1 MWRAPDQSRAH
12 PAAAHNSFPI
22 HKYKTGE
29 THMNR
34 RSLLKSFAAA
44 SVLSLTG
51 RAYAQAG
58 EIRIGYLGAT
68 SGPAAF
74 LGTSSRNTF
83 DMLVDQYNAMGGM
96 SGKKIVAIPY
106 DTEGNSTVAS
116 QQFRRLAESDRA
128 DVIIGPNTT
137 GEALVTRT
145 IAEEL
150 KVPMITMTGTES
162 IVVPPTPYVFK
173 VAPTDRAVSRHMLQ
187 FAKAKGWNNIGIIT
201 SADGFG
207 QAGATYLKE
216 NAQKMDIKVALAE
229 EFGPRDT
236 DMTPQVLRLRR
247 ANVDAM
253 LIWSV
258 NPGPTIILR
267 NAAAAGFNKPI
278 INSFGVASLQLL
290 DQVGRSGENTYVSSM
305 RLLVPDQLPSTD
317 PLQPVVAKLA
327 SDYRARFNAPVTT
340 FSGHAHDALKL
351 IELAVA
357 KSGGDVGREA
367 ITAAIRSGIDFP
379 GCNGIM
385 KYSASN
391 HGGQDESVS
400 PVIMVQV
407 KNGKFVIAQ

>member
-1 MWRAPDQSRAH
+1 
-12 PAAAHNSFPI
+12 
-22 HKYKTGE
+22 
-29 THMNR
+29 MNR
-34 RSLLKSFAAA
+34 RSLLKSLAATSA
-44 SVLSLTG
+44 LSLTG
-51 RAYAQAG
+51 RAHAQAN

-74 LGTSSRNTF
+74 IGATARNAF
-83 DMLVDQYNAMGGM
+83 DMLVEQYNAKGGM
-96 SGKKIVAIPY
+96 SGKKIVPLAY

-150 KVPMITMTGTES
+150 KIAMISMTGTEA
-162 IVVPPTPYVFK
+162 IVVPPTPHVFK

-187 FAKAKGWNNIGIIT
+187 FAKSKGWNNIGIIT

-207 QAGATYLKE
+207 QAGATYLKD
-216 NAQKMDIKVALAE
+216 NAQKMDIKIVLAE

-278 INSFGVASLQLL
+278 VNSFGVASLQLL
-290 DQVGRSGENTYVSSM
+290 DQAGRTAENTYVSSM
-305 RLLVPDQLPSTD
+305 RLLVPDQLPATD
-317 PLQPVVAKLA
+317 PLQPVVSKFAA
-327 SDYRARFNAPVTT
+327 DYRARFNVPVTT
-340 FSGHAHDALKL
+340 FSGHAYDSLKL

-357 KSGGDVGREA
+357 KINGAITREA
-367 ITAAIRSGIDFP
+367 ITAAITSGIDFP
-379 GCNGIM
+379 GCNGVM
-385 KYSASN
+385 KYSATN
-391 HGGQDESVS
+391 HGGQDDNFS
-400 PVIMVQV
+400 PMVMVQV
-407 KNGKFVIAQ
+407 KNGKFVVSQ

>member
-1 MWRAPDQSRAH
+1 
-12 PAAAHNSFPI
+12 
-22 HKYKTGE
+22 
-29 THMNR
+29 MNR

-44 SVLSLTG
+44 SALSLTG
-51 RAYAQAG
+51 RAQAQAS

-74 LGTSSRNTF
+74 IGATARNAF
-83 DMLVDQYNAMGGM
+83 DMLVDQYNAKGGM

-150 KVPMITMTGTES
+150 KIPMISMTGTES
-162 IVVPPTPYVFK
+162 IVLPPTPHVFK

-187 FAKAKGWNNIGIIT
+187 FAKSKGWNSLGIIT

-216 NAQKMDIKVALAE
+216 NAQKMDLKIALAE

-236 DMTPQVLRLRR
+236 DMTPQILRLRR

-267 NAAAAGFNKPI
+267 NAAAASFNKPI

-290 DQVGRSGENTYVSSM
+290 DQAGRNAENTYVSSM
-305 RLLVPDQLPSTD
+305 RLLVPDQLPASD
-317 PLQPVVAKLA
+317 PLQPVVSKLA
-327 SDYRARFNAPVTT
+327 SDYRARFNTPITT
-340 FSGHAHDALKL
+340 FSGHAYDALKL

-357 KSGGDVGREA
+357 KANGSVSREA
-367 ITAAIRSGIDFP
+367 ITAAIKAGIDFP
-379 GCNGIM
+379 GCNGVM

-391 HGGQDESVS
+391 HGGQDDDFS
-400 PVIMVQV
+400 PVVMVQV

>member
-1 MWRAPDQSRAH
+1 
-12 PAAAHNSFPI
+12 
-22 HKYKTGE
+22 
-29 THMNR
+29 MNR
-34 RSLLKSFAAA
+34 RSLLKSLAATSA
-44 SVLSLTG
+44 LSLPG
-51 RAYAQAG
+51 RAYAQSN

-74 LGTSSRNTF
+74 IGATARNAF
-83 DMLVDQYNAMGGM
+83 DMLVEQYNARGGM
-96 SGKKIVAIPY
+96 SGRRIVAVPY

-116 QQFRRLAESDRA
+116 QQFRRLAESDRV

-150 KVPMITMTGTES
+150 KITMISMTGTES
-162 IVVPPTPYVFK
+162 IVVPPTPHVFK
-173 VAPTDRAVSRHMLQ
+173 VAPTDRQVSRHMLE
-187 FAKAKGWNNIGIIT
+187 FAKSKGWTNIGMIT

-216 NAQKMDIKVALAE
+216 NAQKMDVKIALAE

-258 NPGPTIILR
+258 NPGPMIILR

-290 DQVGRSGENTYVSSM
+290 DQAGRSAENTYVSTM
-305 RLLVPDQLPSTD
+305 RLLIPEQLPASD
-317 PLQPVVAKLA
+317 PLQAVVAKLA
-327 SDYRARFNAPVTT
+327 TDYRARFNAPVTT
-340 FSGHAHDALKL
+340 FSGHPHDALKL
-351 IELAVA
+351 VELAVA
-357 KSGGDVGREA
+357 KINGPISREA
-367 ITAAIRSGIDFP
+367 ITNAIKSGVEFP
-379 GCNGIM
+379 GCNGFM
-385 KYSASN
+385 KYSATN
-391 HGGQDESVS
+391 HGGQDENIS
-400 PVIMVQV
+400 PVIMVQI
-407 KNGKFVIAQ
+407 KGGKFVVAQ

>member
-1 MWRAPDQSRAH
+1 MD
-12 PAAAHNSFPI
+12 
-22 HKYKTGE
+22 
-29 THMNR
+29 R

-44 SVLSLTG
+44 PALSLAG

-74 LGTSSRNTF
+74 LGTTSRNAF
-83 DMLVDQYNAMGGM
+83 DMLVEQYNAKGGL
-96 SGKKIVAIPY
+96 SGRKITAIPY
-106 DTEGNSTVAS
+106 DTEGNSTIAA

-150 KVPMITMTGTES
+150 KIPMISMTGTES
-162 IVVPPTPYVFK
+162 IVVPPTPHVFK

-187 FAKAKGWNNIGIIT
+187 FAKAKGWNSLGIIS

-216 NAQKMDIKVALAE
+216 NARKMDLKIALAE

-236 DMTPQVLRLRR
+236 DMTPQILRLRR

-267 NAAAAGFNKPI
+267 NAAAAGFGKPI
-278 INSFGVASLQLL
+278 VNSFGVASAQLL
-290 DQVGRSGENTYVSSM
+290 DQAGRTAENTYVSTM
-305 RLLVPDQLPSTD
+305 RLLIPDQLPPTD
-317 PLQPVVAKLA
+317 PLQPVVAKVA
-327 SDYRARFNAPVTT
+327 ADYRARFNAPVAT
-340 FSGHAHDALKL
+340 FSGHAYDALKL

-357 KSGGDVGREA
+357 KTNGDVTRAA
-367 ITAAIRSGIDFP
+367 ITAAIHSGIAFP
-379 GCNGIM
+379 GCNGEM
-385 KYSASN
+385 KYSAAN
-391 HGGQDESVS
+391 HGGQDDTSNPMV
-400 PVIMVQV
+400 MVQV